1 VRTIE
6 AQLDDIQS
14 WVLAE
19 GTVRSVRREYLT
31 FSNAGRVIF
40 IKPGVD
46 GDDLREGAQ
55 VEVGELLAYQDQ
67 RQYQADIATA
77 EATVREAK
85 TQAEVAKASLIQARA
100 DYQLAQRTLARY
112 QELRQRQAVS
122 ERDYDEVVAKAESA
136 EAAVEQAKSQ
146 VQAAQAQVDSAQARL
161 DQTQVDLEDTELRSP
176 INGIVA
182 YLNIEEG
189 MYFMPSVVRTD
200 SEAAALQTVPMVI
213 IDPSRYEV
221 TINIPAYE
229 RGRIEVGQPALIEP
243 DNKGLEAADLP
254 ILDAPSPEFITDQF
268 PVRGEVFSINP
279 AVNPGGRSIQIKIR
293 TTAGAERLQDGMFVT
308 AWIAAEQ
315 RDDVVVAPLNA
326 FVYRDNRPFV
336 YVVDPQ
342 TGAVAARAVKLGL
355 GGFTQQEILTGVEVG
370 EQLVTDGR
378 FQLSDGVR
386 VEVLEAE
393 PASATSNTTAGD
405 PQ

>member
-1 VRTIE
+1 
-6 AQLDDIQS
+6 
-14 WVLAE
+14 
-19 GTVRSVRREYLT
+19 
-31 FSNAGRVIF
+31 
-40 IKPGVD
+40 
-46 GDDLREGAQ
+46 
-55 VEVGELLAYQDQ
+55 
-67 RQYQADIATA
+67 
-77 EATVREAK
+77 
-85 TQAEVAKASLIQARA
+85 
-100 DYQLAQRTLARY
+100 
-112 QELRQRQAVS
+112 
-122 ERDYDEVVAKAESA
+122 
-136 EAAVEQAKSQ
+136 
-146 VQAAQAQVDSAQARL
+146 
-161 DQTQVDLEDTELRSP
+161 
-176 INGIVA
+176 
-182 YLNIEEG
+182 
-189 MYFMPSVVRTD
+189 VVRTD